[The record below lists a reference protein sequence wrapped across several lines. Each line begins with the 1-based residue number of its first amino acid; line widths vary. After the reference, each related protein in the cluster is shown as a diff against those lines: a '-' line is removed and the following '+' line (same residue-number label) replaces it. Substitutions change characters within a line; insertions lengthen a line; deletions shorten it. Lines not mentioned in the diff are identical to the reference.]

1 MRDAI
6 PTVLVGLV
14 LGWLAREA
22 WPGLDHLLAAFG
34 LT

>member
-14 LGWLAREA
+14 LGWLAHGA
-22 WPGLDHLLAAFG
+22 WPGLDHLLAVVG
-34 LT
+34 LS

>member
-22 WPGLDHLLAAFG
+22 WPGLDQLLAAFG
-34 LT
+34 FT